1 MLSTYTFCSRLPTS
15 PGYIYPHLTSYPIS
29 IHSRGRTA
37 SSHTTRIAKRIYTPQ
52 RIANHTTSIIGLV
65 VEFVVAIDEA
75 RVRFTD
81 DAQQFLFCNFF
92 C

>member
-1 MLSTYTFCSRLPTS
+1 MP
-15 PGYIYPHLTSYPIS
+15 PEVGWIYI
-29 IHSRGRTA
+29 
-37 SSHTTRIAKRIYTPQ
+37 RIWDHIPSQFLHIDLQA
-52 RIANHTTSIIGLV
+52 SIIGLV

-81 DAQQFLFCNFF
+81 DAQQFIFCS